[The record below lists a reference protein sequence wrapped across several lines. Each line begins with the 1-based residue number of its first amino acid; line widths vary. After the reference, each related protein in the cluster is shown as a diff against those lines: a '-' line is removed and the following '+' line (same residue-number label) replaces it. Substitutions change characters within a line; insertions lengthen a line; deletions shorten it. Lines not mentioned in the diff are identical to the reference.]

1 MVSIS
6 AVINTRNEEG
16 NIRNCLNTLRWCDE
30 IIVVDMESEDRTL
43 DIAREFTDS
52 VFTVNKSG
60 YVESARKF
68 AVEQAK
74 GDWVLILDA
83 DEMISCSLAE
93 ALQCFAVEAL
103 VDIVEIPF
111 KHYIMGA
118 CAEYTGWG
126 YTPLPRFF
134 RKGKLSFTD
143 IIHNGMRKSDD
154 AIVIRLENRD
164 EYCIHHF
171 AYRDSVQFV
180 DKLNRYTSIEAQHL
194 YDKHVQFSYVNLI
207 ISAIAEF
214 SHRYLFGKGYRDG
227 ARGFS
232 LSIMMAFYKAL
243 TYIKL
248 WEMHEFHNESQD
260 KIYLSIKK
268 RVLDSWTISRRRD
281 V

>member
-6 AVINTRNEEG
+6 AVINTRNEED
-16 NIRNCLNTLRWCDE
+16 NIGNCLKTLGWCDE

-68 AVEQAK
+68 AVEQAN
-74 GDWVLILDA
+74 GDWILILDA
-83 DEMISCSLAE
+83 DEMISSTLAE
-93 ALQCFAVEAL
+93 ALRCFAVENQ

-134 RKGKLSFTD
+134 RKGKIAFTD
-143 IIHNGMRKSDD
+143 IIHNGMSKSDD
-154 AIVIRLENRD
+154 AIVKRLENRE

-180 DKLNRYTSIEAQHL
+180 NKLNRYTSIEAQHL
-194 YDKHVQFSYVNLI
+194 FDKHEQFSHINLI

-214 SHRYLFGKGYRDG
+214 LHRYLFGKGYREG

-232 LSIMMAFYKAL
+232 LSIMMAFYRAL

-248 WEMHEFHNESQD
+248 WELHEFHNESQEE
-260 KIYLSIKK
+260 IYRSLKK
-268 RVLDSWTISRRRD
+268 HVLDSWPCFRRRD
-281 V
+281 T